1 MIEKQWVA
9 GTVMTMDQEGRSVFL
24 VSNKTGETAN
34 FSFPSAKIAENRTGL
49 ASNLEDLKHKLT
61 IDVSSLHLFELTNA
75 IVADVRIPLF
85 VFELTENLDDLESLL
100 KVSKDDTLSWQHT
113 DAIRG
118 ALSTWE
124 ISGVPQF

>member
-1 MIEKQWVA
+1 M
-9 GTVMTMDQEGRSVFL
+9 
-24 VSNKTGETAN
+24 
-34 FSFPSAKIAENRTGL
+34 
-49 ASNLEDLKHKLT
+49 
-61 IDVSSLHLFELTNA
+61 FELTNA